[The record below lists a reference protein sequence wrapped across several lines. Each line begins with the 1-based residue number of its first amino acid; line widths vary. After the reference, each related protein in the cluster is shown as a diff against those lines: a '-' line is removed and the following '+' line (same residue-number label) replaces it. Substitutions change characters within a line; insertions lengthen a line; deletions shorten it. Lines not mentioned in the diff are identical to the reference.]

1 MILDLSKVLA
11 EENLPV
17 KSFNARTTKDM
28 LSIVNI
34 VLEITSKEQLEK
46 YAPILRMSKGVED
59 IERVNS

>member
-46 YAPILRMSKGVED
+46 VCTHLKNVKRRGGYRKS
-59 IERVNS
+59 